1 MDDGE
6 EVVRGLP
13 QAESGAG
20 LLAPALE
27 AQPVRPAVLQE
38 QGCCGQGR
46 RRPPRQ
52 AVIKQGQP
60 DRRDQRQLSLQSPKQ
75 HGVQLSHG
83 QRGQQ
88 SCQAPHVLRG
98 PEGLPAL
105 RLLLGVATQQLDQ
118 GIPRAVS
125 GLSFRGCW
133 VGRWAARRASGRLSR
148 ARVTSRSGASSM

>member
-118 GIPRAVS
+118 GPPEGSQRSLLPGVLGGSLGRQAGLGQAQQGQGDLPEWGVS
-125 GLSFRGCW
+125 
-133 VGRWAARRASGRLSR
+133 
-148 ARVTSRSGASSM
+148 M